1 MSHIQYT
8 ICRSGTY
15 YYNRRV
21 PSHAVE
27 AYGLFIRQALSRCP
41 DEAAE
46 YAKRLGYVLQASWSN
61 TTKIQPVEV
70 ATIIE
75 SFKPK
80 SVLLSEMAEEYLALR
95 EIDQVPPR
103 SALSTFI
110 SLAGDRD
117 VGTYSR
123 EDAKLF
129 VHHLQLKGNKT
140 ATIRRRI
147 NSLSAII
154 NYAHAELD
162 LDKRN
167 PFTRLIIRNE
177 GQDASKRGTFSNEQL
192 KDGYEKAIASGSQVK
207 LLMPLLGET
216 GCRLAEIVGLELQD
230 INMEQELI
238 HIRPNS
244 IRRLKTKNSE
254 RTLPLVGYAKT
265 AMEQAVTDSDEKYL
279 FPRYVRGGKCKA
291 DHASAAL
298 GKWLK
303 KDFDGLTAHCL
314 RHTFRDR
321 LRAVECPLELIDQI
335 GGWSSISSIGSSYG
349 MGYDLKTIKKYLLRC
364 SMSVSKVE
372 ISSWYNEVDN

>member
-1 MSHIQYT
+1 
-8 ICRSGTY
+8 
-15 YYNRRV
+15 V

-27 AYGLFIRQALSRCP
+27 AYGSFIRQALAKCP

-46 YAKRLGYVLQASWSN
+46 YAKRLGYVLEASWNN
-61 TTKIQPVEV
+61 TTRIWPVDV

-117 VGTYSR
+117 VGTYTR

-129 VHHLQLKGNKT
+129 VHHLQLRGNKT

-147 NSLSAII
+147 NSLSAIL
-154 NYAHAELD
+154 NYAYAELD

-167 PFTRLIIRNE
+167 PFTRLIIRHE
-177 GQDASKRGTFSNEQL
+177 GQDASKRGTFTIEQL
-192 KDGYEKAIASGSQVK
+192 KNGYDTAIASDSQVK

-230 INMEQELI
+230 IDMENELI
-238 HIRPNS
+238 HIRPNA
-244 IRRLKTKNSE
+244 IRRLKTRNSE
-254 RTLPLVGYAKT
+254 RTLPLLGYAKK
-265 AMEQAVTDSDEKYL
+265 AMKLALKQADDRYL
-279 FPRYVRGGKCKA
+279 YPRYLRDGTCRA
-291 DHASAAL
+291 THASNAL

-303 KDFDGLTAHCL
+303 KDFGMTAHSL

-321 LRAVECPLELIDQI
+321 LRASGCSLELVDQI
-335 GGWSSISSIGSSYG
+335 GGWSSIGTIGSKYG
-349 MGYDLKTIKKYLLRC
+349 QGYDLDAVKEQFDA
-364 SMSVSKVE
+364 VSL
-372 ISSWYNEVDN
+372 S

>member
-1 MSHIQYT
+1 M
-8 ICRSGTY
+8 
-15 YYNRRV
+15 
-21 PSHAVE
+21 PSHAVK
-27 AYGLFIRQALSRCP
+27 AYGSFIRQALAKCP

-46 YAKRLGYVLQASWSN
+46 YAKRLGYVLEASWNN
-61 TTKIQPVEV
+61 TTRIWPVDV

-117 VGTYSR
+117 VGTYTR

-129 VHHLQLKGNKT
+129 VHHLQLRGNKT

-147 NSLSAII
+147 NSLSAIL
-154 NYAHAELD
+154 NYAYAELD

-167 PFTRLIIRNE
+167 PFTRLIIRHE
-177 GQDASKRGTFSNEQL
+177 GQDASKRGTFTIEQL
-192 KDGYEKAIASGSQVK
+192 KNGYDTAIASDSQVK

-230 INMEQELI
+230 IDMENELI
-238 HIRPNS
+238 HIRPNA
-244 IRRLKTKNSE
+244 IRRLKTRNSE
-254 RTLPLVGYAKT
+254 RTLPLLGYAKKAT
-265 AMEQAVTDSDEKYL
+265 KLALKQADDRYL
-279 FPRYVRGGKCKA
+279 YPRYLRDGTCRA
-291 DHASAAL
+291 THASNAL

-303 KDFDGLTAHCL
+303 KDFGMTAHSL

-321 LRAVECPLELIDQI
+321 LRASGCALELVDQI
-335 GGWSSISSIGSSYG
+335 GGWSSIGTIGSKYG
-349 MGYDLKTIKKYLLRC
+349 QGYDLDAVKEQFNAVKL
-364 SMSVSKVE
+364 S
-372 ISSWYNEVDN
+372 

>member
-27 AYGLFIRQALSRCP
+27 AYGSFIRQVLSRCP

-46 YAKRLGYVLQASWSN
+46 YAKRLGYVLEASWSN
-61 TTKIQPVEV
+61 TTRIQPVDV

-95 EIDQVPPR
+95 EIDQAPPR

-117 VGTYSR
+117 VGTYTR

-129 VHHLQLKGNKT
+129 VHHLELQGNKT

-147 NSLSAII
+147 NSLSAIL
-154 NYAHAELD
+154 NYAYAELD

-177 GQDASKRGTFSNEQL
+177 GQDAFKRGTFTHEQL
-192 KDGYEKAIASGSQVK
+192 KDGYDKALASDSQVK

-230 INMEQELI
+230 IDIEHKLI

-244 IRRLKTKNSE
+244 IRRLKTRNSE
-254 RTLPLVGYAKT
+254 RTLPLVGYAKV
-265 AMEQAVTDSDEKYL
+265 AMKLALKQADDRYL
-279 FPRYVRGGKCKA
+279 YPRYLKDGTCRA
-291 DHASAAL
+291 THASNAL

-303 KDFDGLTAHCL
+303 KDFGLTAHSL

-321 LRAVECPLELIDQI
+321 LRASGCPLELIDQI
-335 GGWSSISSIGSSYG
+335 GGWSSIGTIGSKYG
-349 MGYDLKTIKKYLLRC
+349 LGYDLDAVREQLN
-364 SMSVSKVE
+364 KV
-372 ISSWYNEVDN
+372 NLA

>member
-1 MSHIQYT
+1 MSHIPYT

-21 PSHAVE
+21 PTHAVE
-27 AYGLFIRQALSRCP
+27 AYGSFIRQGLSRCP

-46 YAKRLGYVLQASWSN
+46 YAKRLGYVLEGSWSN
-61 TTKIQPVEV
+61 TTRIQPVDV

-80 SVLLSEMAEEYLALR
+80 SVLLSEMAEEYLTLR
-95 EIDQVPPR
+95 EIQQVPPR
-103 SALSTFI
+103 SALATLI

-117 VGTYSR
+117 VSTYTR

-147 NSLSAII
+147 NSINAIL
-154 NYAHAELD
+154 NYAFAELD

-167 PFTRLIIRNE
+167 PFTRLMIRNE
-177 GQDASKRGTFSNEQL
+177 GNDATKRGTFSNEQL
-192 KDGYEKAIASGSQVK
+192 KDGYDKALSSGSQIK

-230 INMEQELI
+230 IDMEQELI

-244 IRRLKTKNSE
+244 IRRLKTLKSK
-254 RTLPLVGYAKT
+254 RILPLVGYAKV
-265 AMEQAVTDSDEKYL
+265 AMKLALKQADEKYIY
-279 FPRYVRGGKCKA
+279 PRYLKDGTCRA
-291 DHASAAL
+291 THASAAL

-303 KDFDGLTAHCL
+303 KDFGLTAHSL

-321 LRAVECPLELIDQI
+321 LRASGCPLVKVPL
-335 GGWSSISSIGSSYG
+335 
-349 MGYDLKTIKKYLLRC
+349 LKTSCPSFRIIKRVNGLRL
-364 SMSVSKVE
+364 SK
-372 ISSWYNEVDN
+372 SNSA